1 MKQDKPQLLLK
12 HYLKKLKLPTM
23 LRDYEAVAASCAKDN
38 CDYVSFL
45 LYLVEREALDREK
58 RSAERRVKN
67 ARFPVIKTLD
77 TFDFT
82 AQPSIKQKLIR
93 ELMVGQYVDRQEN
106 VLIVGNSGTGKTHL
120 ASALGFAGCMQ
131 GCKVRFFTAK
141 ALVTQLMEM
150 AEQRQLERTL
160 KQLERQDLLILDKL
174 GYVPFSRTAAE
185 LLFEVVSRA
194 YERLSLIVTT
204 NLPFESWVEIF
215 GCERLTGALLDRLTH
230 RVHIVEAN
238 GPSYRLRQSKRRLQK
253 QDPKND
259 EDDSPDSETTG
270 SGDA

>member
-1 MKQDKPQLLLK
+1 MTERKPQVLLN

-23 LRDYEAVAASCAKDN
+23 LREYAAVAGSCAKDN

-45 LYLVEREALDREK
+45 LRLVEREALDREK

-67 ARFPVIKTLD
+67 ARFPILKTLD
-77 TFDFT
+77 TFDFK
-82 AQPSIKQKLIR
+82 AQPSIQAKRVR
-93 ELMVGQYVDRQEN
+93 ELMVGEYVDRREN
-106 VLIVGNSGTGKTHL
+106 VLLVGNSGTGKTHL

-131 GCKVRFFTAK
+131 GRKVRFFTAK

-160 KQLERQDLLILDKL
+160 KQLERQDILILDEL

-185 LLFEVVSRA
+185 LLFEVISRA

-204 NLPFESWVEIF
+204 NLPFESWVDIF

-230 RVHIVEAN
+230 RVHIIEAN

-253 QDPKND
+253 GDTKND
-259 EDDSPDSETTG
+259 EDDSPDAEKTG